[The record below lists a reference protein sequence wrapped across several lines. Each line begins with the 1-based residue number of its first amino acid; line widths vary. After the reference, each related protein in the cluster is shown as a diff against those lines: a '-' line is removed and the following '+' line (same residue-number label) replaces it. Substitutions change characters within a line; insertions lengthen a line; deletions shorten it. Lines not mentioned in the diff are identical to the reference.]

1 MTHVLRNKVRVENMD
16 VKKGA
21 RKYEDCR
28 LGVTVFVAFCV
39 LFDVFECVRDGI
51 ASDTHHR

>member
-1 MTHVLRNKVRVENMD
+1 MD
-16 VKKGA
+16 VDKGA
-21 RKYEDCR
+21 RNFLNCR
-28 LGVTVFVAFCV
+28 LGVVVFVAFCV

>member
-1 MTHVLRNKVRVENMD
+1 MD

-28 LGVTVFVAFCV
+28 LGVPVFVAFCV